1 MSPRNSEAFS
11 IRSVLL
17 ASMPEWDSAMT
28 MSAPSSLICGTQA
41 FAAST
46 MSRVITLPTRFF
58 ESQIMICGG
67 TKPMTPILIG
77 YSLPSPSFSVLSRMM
92 YGLA

>member
-1 MSPRNSEAFS
+1 
-11 IRSVLL
+11 
-17 ASMPEWDSAMT
+17 

-41 FAAST
+41 LPAST
-46 MSRVITLPTRFF
+46 MSRVMTLPTRFL

-67 TKPMTPILIG
+67 TKPMMPILIG
-77 YSLPSPSFSVLSRMM
+77 YSLPSPSFTDLSRMM